1 MQPPIRKPAL
11 RRTIRRDPDT
21 RSAHSTNMKLL
32 LKIIFAGIF
41 LWMVGMTAYVSL
53 HKPLWLAPMEF
64 SWNGSP
70 WAVATLFDAYFGFL
84 TFFVWVCFKER
95 TIAARTLWFVLIMSL
110 GNIAMS
116 GYVLIQL
123 FRLRAE
129 QPLSDLL
136 LRSRS

>member
-1 MQPPIRKPAL
+1 
-11 RRTIRRDPDT
+11 
-21 RSAHSTNMKLL
+21 MKLL
-32 LKIIFAGIF
+32 LKSIFAGIF
-41 LWMVGMTAYVSL
+41 LWMVGMTIYVSL
-53 HKPLWLAPMEF
+53 YKPLWLSATEF
-64 SWNGSP
+64 SWNRSP

-95 TIAARTLWFVLIMSL
+95 KIAARAIWFVLIMSL

-123 FRLRAE
+123 FRLKTE

-136 LRSRS
+136 LRNPS